1 MTEWRPFRLLMI
13 HGRTVIGPELW
24 RPPSTRVSQQPEPA
38 RCGSN
43 GCGGRTFDNPQTV
56 VDAAATFRY
65 FDEHRMDNGV
75 KQDEVVA
82 ALAALAHEHRL
93 KAYRLLVETGPDGLS
108 AGVVAERLGIPPS
121 SLTFHLQHLLR
132 AGLVSQ
138 RRVSRQLIY
147 AMIPTAMNN
156 LVGFLTENCC
166 GREAA
171 CGTACNPAVANVAV
185 PTKTARSGRKK

>member
-1 MTEWRPFRLLMI
+1 M
-13 HGRTVIGPELW
+13 
-24 RPPSTRVSQQPEPA
+24 
-38 RCGSN
+38 
-43 GCGGRTFDNPQTV
+43 
-56 VDAAATFRY
+56 
-65 FDEHRMDNGV
+65 
-75 KQDEVVA
+75 KQDDAVA

-93 KAYRLLVETGPDGLS
+93 RAYRLLVETGPDGLS

-147 AMIPTAMNN
+147 AMVPSAMND

-166 GREAA
+166 GREAD
-171 CGTACNPAVANVAV
+171 CGTACNPAAAKVAM
-185 PTKTARSGRKK
+185 PTISTPSGRRK